1 MTKATSAHAQ
11 TAATGTEGETHVL
24 VDALVKLGGLGV
36 SVVDTAREELVFATF
51 GAVSVSLSTSADA
64 LRVRASVSTLQI
76 DNASMH
82 GPRTV
87 LVSPSD
93 PGGGRQFLDANLLL
107 SRAVKSVR
115 YWRGVSLSINPVTL
129 QLHEEVLW
137 TLLQFEHACYTPPTN
152 SSAEPSAPA
161 YSPAAHVSRGTRHVA
176 GAGDAVT
183 GLATERAAAL
193 RELAFLADSTG
204 LDSGMHFED
213 MRLAPVAVKVTLLG
227 LNAIQWRSLEYEADD
242 GNVRILAEL
251 YSQLRP
257 MVEGTL
263 GVPDVEGHN
272 MELPALLC
280 TNRSVVHGGSL
291 VTLLWGHYRR
301 SVMVGGLK
309 LLGSPA
315 FWSSLLGDAGD
326 TQQKRKEKI
335 KSNARKRNLGPVDGV
350 GKGLAQGY
358 ECERAHA
365 RVHAPGP
372 AAPALAGLMCVLA
385 PVFALN
391 VCTSV
396 RMCHTPGCRMLAAVY
411 GRA

>member
-1 MTKATSAHAQ
+1 MAKATSAHTQ
-11 TAATGTEGETHVL
+11 TEAAAPGTDGEAHVL

-36 SVVDTAREELVFATF
+36 SVVDTAREELVFATV
-51 GAVSVSLSTSADA
+51 GAASVSLSTSAEA
-64 LRVRASVSTLQI
+64 LRVRASVSSLQI

-82 GPRTV
+82 GPRTA

-93 PGGGRQFLDANLLL
+93 PGGGRQFLNADLEL
-107 SRAVKSVR
+107 SRAVASVR
-115 YWRGVSLSINPVTL
+115 YWRAVSLSIDPVTL

-137 TLLQFEHACYTPPTN
+137 TLLQFEHASYTPPTTTCTTT
-152 SSAEPSAPA
+152 SAEPSAHSSTA
-161 YSPAAHVSRGTRHVA
+161 QVSRGTRFVA
-176 GAGDAVT
+176 GAGDPVT
-183 GLATERAAAL
+183 GLAMERAVVL
-193 RELAFLADSTG
+193 RELAFLEDSTG
-204 LDSGMHFED
+204 LDSGMHFES

-227 LNAIQWRSLEYEADD
+227 LNGIQWRSLEYEADD

-263 GVPDVEGHN
+263 GVPDVEGHK

-280 TNRSVVHGGSL
+280 TNRSVAHGGSL

-301 SVMVGGLK
+301 SIMVGGLK

-350 GKGLAQGY
+350 GKGLTQGY
-358 ECERAHA
+358 DCKRACT
-365 RVHAPGP
+365 RVRAC
-372 AAPALAGLMCVLA
+372 ASSCLM
-385 PVFALN
+385 
-391 VCTSV
+391 S
-396 RMCHTPGCRMLAAVY
+396 
-411 GRA
+411 RA